1 MKSFRLVVVLTLSST
16 ASHAIHAPSYSRHA
30 FELGP
35 LGYRLGV
42 IKVVDINQD
51 GLDDIVAVDDPP
63 REMHVY
69 MSGSRLGQVH
79 YYHCGPFPVPGGR
92 DLVAYDCDPFDGLT
106 DLVLAV
112 ESGPAGGIY
121 VYETV
126 AMVRDAQGRPTPTFA
141 SPVHHASGHLMH
153 MPYALAVG
161 NLNNDQIHGRA
172 LDDLII
178 GQTNHEIGVGL
189 AARGT
194 TEPFAFLPYVGYA
207 QQYFPRKLA
216 AGDFDAD
223 GFSDI
228 IYSGGTQAFLPGLGL
243 TWNDGTQTHVIRN
256 HPSLLGTNLSYFA
269 PDFTPGE
276 RLPFY
281 NGTGSIHQHA
291 TISDFVVVDVDG
303 DLREDI
309 VFSINPVGGTP
320 STALPVQIFIN
331 NGSRNVDPFTGA
343 VYSEY
348 GAPGSYLLAAL
359 REPSE
364 FVYVN
369 QSQMPP
375 ELGYVRHAI
384 APVDDEVIARGP
396 SARPILK
403 LLTGECDGRPGT
415 DVITVIGDVLGPQ
428 FVEFYVKH

>member
-1 MKSFRLVVVLTLSST
+1 LTLSSA
-16 ASHAIHAPSYSRHA
+16 ASQANHAPTYSRQT

-35 LGYRLGV
+35 LGYRIGV
-42 IKVVDINQD
+42 IKVVDIDQD

-69 MSGSRLGQVH
+69 MADSSLGQVH
-79 YYHCGPFPVPGGR
+79 YYRCGPFPVPGGR
-92 DLVAYDCDPFDGLT
+92 DLVGYDFDPFDGLT

-121 VYETV
+121 GYETV
-126 AMVRDAQGRPTPTFA
+126 GMVRDPQGRPSPAFA
-141 SPVHHASGHLMH
+141 PAVHHAAGHLMH

-161 NLNNDQIHGRA
+161 NLNNDQSHGRA

-189 AARGT
+189 AGRGT
-194 TEPFAFLPYVGYA
+194 CAPHLFLPYVGYA

-216 AGDFDAD
+216 VGDFDAD
-223 GFSDI
+223 GFNDV
-228 IYSGGTQAFLPGLGL
+228 IYSGGTQSILPGLGV
-243 TWNDGTQTHVIRN
+243 TWNEGTQTQIIRN
-256 HPSLLGTNLSYFA
+256 HPSLLGTSLSFFA
-269 PDFTPGE
+269 PSFTAGE

-281 NGTGSIHQHA
+281 NGTGSIHQYA
-291 TISDFVVVDVDG
+291 LISDLAVVDIDG
-303 DLREDI
+303 DLRQDI
-309 VFSINPVGGTP
+309 VFSVNPVGGLP
-320 STALPVQIFIN
+320 GTALPIQIFMN
-331 NGSRNVDPFTGA
+331 NGSRNVDPVTGA

-369 QSQMPP
+369 RSQVPP

-384 APVDDEVIARGP
+384 APVEDEVIGRGP
-396 SARPILK
+396 SARPILR

-415 DVITVIGDVLGPQ
+415 DVITVTGNVLGPQ
-428 FVEFYVKH
+428 QFIEFHVKL